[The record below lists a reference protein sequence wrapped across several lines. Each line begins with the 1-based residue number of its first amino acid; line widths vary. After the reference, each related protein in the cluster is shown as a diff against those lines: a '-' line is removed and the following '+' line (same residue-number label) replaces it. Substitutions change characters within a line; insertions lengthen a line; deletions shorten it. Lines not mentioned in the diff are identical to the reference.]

1 MRIRPFIFT
10 VCFLTTLA
18 PTAFSAELTS
28 PNYTIEGQ
36 RIGAASKSV
45 LASLN
50 YTLIPGPASSARA
63 EETVSA
69 PGSGKGRAGS
79 IIRLAPSEETFISAA
94 AQTLLPGPA
103 AVPLIGK
110 EVKPEVVSEEEREVA
125 TADAE
130 ARGRTPSGGLEMR
143 ASAVESG
150 TTLFDGRLSRL
161 AVLLFV
167 LFLLL
172 YIRSRTAWGRRY
184 RPF

>member
-10 VCFLTTLA
+10 VCFLTALA

-50 YTLIPGPASSARA
+50 YTLIPGPASAGA
-63 EETVSA
+63 EETVPA
-69 PGSGKGRAGS
+69 PGGGRGRSGS

-94 AQTLLPGPA
+94 AQTLLPGPVT
-103 AVPLIGK
+103 VPLIGK
-110 EVKPEVVSEEEREVA
+110 EVKPEVVSEEEREAA
-125 TADAE
+125 TADAD

-150 TTLFDGRLSRL
+150 TTLFDGRLSRF